1 MEHGIKPSREQ
12 RKFIEK
18 CGYNSTEYL
27 VIKDTSNKMWIRD
40 RNGDT
45 IIKLEKEEREQNKS
59 ITKIKTKNYAE
70 LLELRS
76 HYIGGSD
83 EAVQDKTIKK

>member
-1 MEHGIKPSREQ
+1 MKHGIKPSREQ

-27 VIKDTSNKMWIRD
+27 VIKDTPNKMWIRD

-45 IIKLEKEEREQNKS
+45 IIK
-59 ITKIKTKNYAE
+59 
-70 LLELRS
+70 
-76 HYIGGSD
+76 SD
-83 EAVQDKTIKK
+83 VAPPL